1 MKFYG
6 NANLQHNQ
14 LQNAELTDNIVISPL
29 SAFPVAHGA
38 GHITFVNDV
47 LYICSSTTPTDVW
60 IPLTTELT
68 AYSWEQSTP
77 SDSWEIT
84 HNLNTADVGVIV
96 YDSTSKAIVPDEIL
110 VTGVNT
116 VTVTFS
122 SLQTGKA
129 VVITGKFDGPPRTAP
144 GGELVVSWDN
154 VTDKPSFST
163 VATSGNFND
172 LSNIPTLSNIFVV
185 AKNGNDTTGNG
196 SFNKPFATI
205 QKAHDIAEST
215 LPTAQ
220 GATILIM
227 PGAYTEALAI
237 TRPRTAFVGYAGF
250 EWSTIIQ
257 TAVTITPS
265 RRVTHPGNSQFS
277 FENIFFNV
285 GTGQNALTY
294 TGSSFS
300 GMLNLDKVRIY
311 TTSGKGVLMNNTAQ
325 DFDATV
331 GSPNN
336 RMRWRNVDIQT
347 HNGNQNTIELQNVS
361 GTINDAYLY
370 SGTAQAAILGLASNV
385 TFTNTS
391 FEAGGAKVA
400 SVSSG
405 GTMLVRGSS
414 FRNTQNDGD
423 GVDVATSAYFVAVE
437 TTFAHSTT
445 AANSGFAIKG
455 VTGSVIIYG
464 YLTFLN
470 TNPTNAVINNRV
482 SSAATR
488 IPATTTVTAA

>member
-6 NANLQHNQ
+6 EADLVHNRI
-14 LQNAELTDNIVISPL
+14 LNAELSDNVTVSPL
-29 SAFPVAHGA
+29 PNFPTAYGV
-38 GHITFVNDV
+38 GHIAFVEDV
-47 LYICSSTTPTDVW
+47 LYICVSTTPVDIW
-60 IPLTTELT
+60 APLTRELT
-68 AYSWEQSTP
+68 AYTHTQSSSSATWNVQH
-77 SDSWEIT
+77 D
-84 HNLNTADVGVIV
+84 LNTTDITVMV
-96 YDSTSKAIVPDEIL
+96 YDSTNHVIIPDSIRT
-110 VTGVNT
+110 TGVNT
-116 VTVTFS
+116 MELGFS
-122 SLQTGKA
+122 TAITGKA
-129 VVITGKFDGPPRTAP
+129 VIVTGSIDGPVRKTPD
-144 GGELVVSWDN
+144 GNIIVDWSN
-154 VTDKPSFST
+154 VNNKPSFST
-163 VATSGNFND
+163 VATSGNFSD
-172 LSNIPTLSNIFVV
+172 LSNIPTLNNIFVV

-205 QKAHDIAEST
+205 QKAHDYAEANVST
-215 LPTAQ
+215 TQ
-220 GATILIM
+220 GVTVLIM
-227 PGAYTEALAI
+227 PGTYTEALAI

-250 EWSTIIQ
+250 EWGTIIQ
-257 TAVTITPS
+257 TPVTITPS
-265 RRVTHPGNSQFS
+265 RRVAHPGNNPFS

-300 GMLNLDKVRIY
+300 GMLNLDRVRIY
-311 TTSGKGVLMNNTAQ
+311 TTNGKGVVMNNTAQ
-325 DFDATV
+325 DLDATV

-347 HNGNQNTIELQNVS
+347 NNGNQNTIELQNVY
-361 GTINDAYLY
+361 GTIDDAYLY

-445 AANSGFAIKG
+445 ATNSGFAIKG
-455 VTGSVIIYG
+455 VAGSVIIYG

-470 TNPTNAVINNRV
+470 TNPANAVINNRV